1 MRTFQQYLDL
11 QETAATQF
19 GQEALGRNIALNAN
33 QRTALAQLFQ
43 IFVEIYANNPAA
55 AQTFMRTHMPQGHDM
70 PQDFD
75 QLDLGML
82 RQAAKRVSKFISD
95 DMKNSDEGLG
105 DKSTD
110 SVTPPAADKY
120 MNPMG

>member
-11 QETAATQF
+11 QETAPTATKF
-19 GQEALGRNIALNAN
+19 GQEALGNIALNAN

-55 AQTFMRTHMPQGHDM
+55 AQTFMRTHMPQGQDM
-70 PQDFD
+70 PQDFE

-82 RQAAKRVSKFISD
+82 RQAAKRVSKFIID
-95 DMKNSDEGLG
+95 DIKNSDEGLG
-105 DKSTD
+105 DKTD